1 MKEAILKTLSNTIF
15 GAEKFPE
22 APVGR
27 AFPQREIEQIKKEKA
42 WLEKYFEETESLIN
56 EWKNEL
62 KEDQG
67 DPVPWGM
74 VKKKYPTI
82 MKGM

>member
-42 WLEKYFEETESLIN
+42 WLEKYFQEVEEMVRTRKESL
-56 EWKNEL
+56 EGDDVSWKMIQ
-62 KEDQG
+62 KIF
-67 DPVPWGM
+67 
-74 VKKKYPTI
+74 PTI
-82 MKGM
+82 TEGM